1 MSDNMQQP
9 AAESGAFNPG
19 EILDNA
25 KQVIT
30 DPVGFFQRMPRKG
43 GYAKPVVFV
52 VAIAVVTALVQAI
65 MGMFGLGAVGLLT
78 ASFAGLV
85 LLPVLAIVGSFIGAA
100 ILFVIWKLMGS
111 EEDFETAYRCAAY
124 AYGYA
129 PVAALVSGIPY
140 VGTLVQVAWPVLLLA
155 LATIYVHGR
164 KPGLAWGVF
173 GTLGIVAVIS
183 MLSAE
188 VAGRKIVSNLEQ
200 LSQDM
205 EENYSEEDARAALE
219 EAEKAFEMFR
229 KEMEARQ
236 NSEEP

>member
-1 MSDNMQQP
+1 MEQATGENT
-9 AAESGAFNPG
+9 GIFNPG
-19 EILDNA
+19 EILGNA
-25 KQVIT
+25 RQVIM
-30 DPVGFFQRMPRKG
+30 DPVGFFRRMPKKG
-43 GYAKPVVFV
+43 GYAQPLAFV
-52 VAIAVVTALVQAI
+52 VIIALATALVQAVMALI
-65 MGMFGLGAVGLLT
+65 GLGGAGGFV
-78 ASFAGLV
+78 ASLAGLI
-85 LLPVLAIVGSFIGAA
+85 LLPVMAVIGSFIGAA

-173 GTLGIVAVIS
+173 GTLGVVAVIS

-229 KEMEARQ
+229 KEMEARK
-236 NSEEP
+236 NGEAP